1 MTGQQKTRS
10 QKWGGKNARKAGNAL
25 CGDNGGQDTR
35 ETIFFFLLFK
45 FQLKREHFESRGG
58 SITFRGNLRHET
70 SHPEHLLPLRF
81 TGGCNYG
88 KMVVYLPYH
97 MLFNKH

>member
-1 MTGQQKTRS
+1 MQEKQGMLCVGTMGDKTQER
-10 QKWGGKNARKAGNAL
+10 QY
-25 CGDNGGQDTR
+25 
-35 ETIFFFLLFK
+35 FFFLLFK